1 MLLAIALP
9 VGLTFGV
16 ATWALMRGM
25 GRGGGFVLSALFG
38 IIGAFVGG
46 LGGQAMGDGSG
57 TALGVGTVVGALLA
71 SVVESLA
78 FGAGPKSASSVDH
91 RGGVAVEQPEHHGE
105 AVKTIR

>member
-16 ATWALMRGM
+16 ATWALMRGR
-25 GRGGGFVLSALFG
+25 GRGGGLVLSALFG

-57 TALGVGTVVGALLA
+57 TSIGLGTVVGGLLA
-71 SVVESLA
+71 SVVEGVA
-78 FGAGPKSASSVDH
+78 FGRSPKGSASVDH
-91 RGGVAVEQPEHHGE
+91 RAGVAIEQPDHGE
-105 AVKTIR
+105 PVKTIR